1 MDEACRS
8 NFGLGGAR
16 KTIVTELTA
25 WTTSP
30 LQGHALLVTQCQYDA
45 LCNVTASSQL
55 IPVLALTTPY
65 HGGDPQRGDGRQRV
79 HCVDEFGSR
88 VPSSTD
94 YTLPRS
100 CGRGMTMFG

>member
-65 HGGDPQRGDGRQRV
+65 HGGGRSKAQQ
-79 HCVDEFGSR
+79 S
-88 VPSSTD
+88 
-94 YTLPRS
+94 PRIQ
-100 CGRGMTMFG
+100 